1 MFNLFPTNYAQMP
14 IFNGAYCYYNTNSP
28 ATTCSSAQSGFQRF
42 CPCSSILLP
51 AMMPSVSPTGS
62 SFFPT
67 VAPSMKP
74 TAVSSLSSTLPSC
87 SPSLLQQPSKI
98 WILGASGASCD
109 TACSKYKSGS
119 VCSPDALGSTYG
131 WFDFSTIDPNF
142 AIDFPI
148 ITVVGLPHLPII
160 RILKQ

>member
-14 IFNGAYCYYNTNSP
+14 IFNGTYCYYNTNSP

-87 SPSLLQQPSKI
+87 SPSLQQPPS
-98 WILGASGASCD
+98 
-109 TACSKYKSGS
+109 KSGS

-160 RILKQ
+160 RILK